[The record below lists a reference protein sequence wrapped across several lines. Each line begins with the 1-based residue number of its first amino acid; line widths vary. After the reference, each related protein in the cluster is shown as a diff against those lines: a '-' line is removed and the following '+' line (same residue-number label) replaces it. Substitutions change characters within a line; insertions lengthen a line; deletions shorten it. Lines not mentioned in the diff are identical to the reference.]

1 MNGKVFTIPWGSPR
15 EAIVE
20 PIARSMPS
28 LEHSTADKIIAERQ
42 MTGADIDSHASK
54 EACDALIR
62 QRLPHWDR
70 PLRRFWRFRGGF
82 GPLALQ

>member
-1 MNGKVFTIPWGSPR
+1 MKAKVFTIPWGSPR
-15 EAIVE
+15 EVIVE

-54 EACDALIR
+54 DACDALIR
-62 QRLPHWDR
+62 QALSHWDSQI
-70 PLRRFWRFRGGF
+70 LRFWRFRGAS
-82 GPLALQ
+82 GPLAVQ